1 MVGIYLLHKILL
13 DNKPDIL
20 AKLNRRWFLTQEE
33 KALYVKI
40 KKFISKYGVLPKPDT
55 TPIGFTNEPLEY
67 YINTIKNRYL
77 ISLIEKLKLTNV
89 TEENVESIIR
99 KFSNEVKNSEI
110 TTVDGI
116 IPESNFNDF
125 ILKTVEDARIKRV
138 SGLYGYSTG
147 YPTLDAL
154 TGGFLRGDI
163 FVLSARLKK
172 GKTIY
177 MLNML
182 RKLAKEFSCMLVS
195 MEMSLYSIARRLI
208 FLETKIPQIITAN
221 RIVSSFHDEELRN
234 LNLKLTMVNGTVIND
249 VGDIPNYISY
259 YKPEIVFIDGAYLLP
274 TEKKFNAEWERA
286 KYIIEELR
294 RIALLTERPIVCS
307 YQLSRQAVK
316 SKEPKVEHIAFT
328 DAIAQSASVVVAIDD
343 TDIAT
348 EKKFYIVANREG
360 ESDVNIRV
368 SFDWSNANFEE
379 ITDTARIS
387 YIEESEL
394 EDELLMEVINDEKGK
409 T

>member
-1 MVGIYLLHKILL
+1 MVGIYLLHKVLL
-13 DNKPDIL
+13 DNKPDVL
-20 AKLNRRWFLTQEE
+20 VKLNRRWFITPEE
-33 KALYVKI
+33 KAFYIKI
-40 KKFISKYGVLPKPDT
+40 KKFISKYGVMPKPDT
-55 TPIGFTNEPLEY
+55 TPVGFTNEPLDY
-67 YINTIKNRYL
+67 YIDLVKNRYL
-77 ISLIEKLKLTNV
+77 VSLVEKLKLTNV
-89 TEENVESIIR
+89 TNENVETVIR
-99 KFSNEVKNSEI
+99 KFSHEVKNSEI
-110 TTVDGI
+110 STIDGI

-147 YPTLDAL
+147 YPTLDTV
-154 TGGFLRGDI
+154 TGGFSRGDI

-182 RKLAKEFSCMLVS
+182 RKLAKEYSCMFVS
-195 MEMSLYSIARRLI
+195 MEMSLYAIARRLI
-208 FLETKIPQIITAN
+208 FLETKIPQIVSTN
-221 RIVSSFHDEELRN
+221 RIVSSFHDEELKRI
-234 LNLKLTMVNGTVIND
+234 NLKLTMINGTMIND
-249 VGDIPNYISY
+249 VGDIPNYINY

-294 RIALLTERPIVCS
+294 RVALLTERPIVCS

-316 SKEPKVEHIAFT
+316 AKEPKVEHIAFT

-343 TDIAT
+343 TEVPT
-348 EKKFYIVANREG
+348 EKKFYIIANREG
-360 ESDVNIRV
+360 ESDISIRIA
-368 SFDWSNANFEE
+368 FDWINVNFEE

-387 YIEESEL
+387 YVEENEL
-394 EDELLMEVINDEKGK
+394 EDELLMEVVNGEERE